1 MKISELTQRTG
12 VPKQTIHYYIRE
24 GVLRKPRKTG
34 KNTAD
39 YNEGY
44 VEQIKIIKALQ
55 DNYFLPLS
63 VIKKILKQLKKLSTS
78 EKSAFYLLS
87 DYFRPL
93 DRLVTTEIT
102 GRETFRKV
110 TGLGR
115 QYLDMYEKWGVI
127 TPEERDG
134 DLVYSQDDVIIG
146 KLIVNMDQLGFGP
159 KDGTDPED
167 LRRIADF
174 VRGYVVDTQKAYYE
188 PQIKPLSSE
197 DFLNRGSKFTE
208 VMSLFFY
215 HLYRKLFRENY
226 ARLRKSIEKDTS
238 SPREES
244 PSKTQP

>member
-1 MKISELTQRTG
+1 MKISQLAERTG

-39 YNEGY
+39 YNESYG
-44 VEQIKIIKALQ
+44 EQIKIIKGLQ

-63 VIKKILKQLKKLSTS
+63 VIKKILKRLKTASTS

-93 DRLVTTEIT
+93 DRLVTTDII
-102 GRETFRKV
+102 GREAFRKV
-110 TGLGR
+110 TGLGG

-134 DLVYSQDDVIIG
+134 NLVYSQDDVIIG

-167 LRRIADF
+167 LRRITDF

-188 PQIKPLSSE
+188 PQMKPLSSE

-215 HLYRKLFRENY
+215 HVYRKLFRENY
-226 ARLRKSIEKDTS
+226 TRLLKSIEKDAS
-238 SPREES
+238 NPREES
-244 PSKTQP
+244 SSKS

>member
-12 VPKQTIHYYIRE
+12 IPKQTIHYYIHE

-39 YNEGY
+39 YNESY
-44 VEQIKIIKALQ
+44 VEQIKIIKNLQ

-63 VIKKILKQLKKLSTS
+63 VIKKILKRLKKASTS

-93 DRLVTTEIT
+93 ERLLTEEIS
-102 GRETFRKV
+102 GKEAFREV

-115 QYLDMYEKWGVI
+115 KYLEMYEKWGVI
-127 TPEERDG
+127 TPEEREG

-146 KLIVNMDQLGFGP
+146 KLIVKMDQLGFGP

-174 VRGYVVDTQKAYYE
+174 VHEYVIDTQKAYYE
-188 PQIKPLSSE
+188 PQMKPLSSE
-197 DFLNRGSKFTE
+197 DFLDRGSKFTE
-208 VMSLFFY
+208 VMSLYFY

-226 ARLRKSIEKDTS
+226 TRLQKAIEADA
-238 SPREES
+238 
-244 PSKTQP
+244 SK

>member
-1 MKISELTQRTG
+1 MKISELAQRTG
-12 VPKQTIHYYIRE
+12 VAKQTIHHYIRE

-39 YNEGY
+39 YNESY
-44 VEQIKIIKALQ
+44 VRQIKIIKALQ
-55 DNYFLPLS
+55 DNYYLPLS
-63 VIKKILKQLKKLSTS
+63 VIKKILKRLKKASTS

-93 DRLVTTEIT
+93 DRLVTTDIK
-102 GRETFRKV
+102 GREAFRKV

-115 QYLDMYEKWGVI
+115 KYLNMYENWGVI

-146 KLIVNMDQLGFGP
+146 KLIVNMGQLGFGP

-167 LRRIADF
+167 LRHIADF
-174 VRGYVVDTQKAYYE
+174 VRKYVIDTQKAYYE
-188 PQIKPLSSE
+188 PQMKPLSSE
-197 DFLNRGSKFTE
+197 DFLDRGSKFTE

-215 HLYRKLFRENY
+215 HVYRKLFRENY
-226 ARLRKSIEKDTS
+226 TRLRKSIETDGSNPK
-238 SPREES
+238 EES
-244 PSKTQP
+244 PSKR

>member
-1 MKISELTQRTG
+1 MKISELAERTG
-12 VPKQTIHYYIRE
+12 VPKQTIHYYVHE

-39 YNEGY
+39 YNKGY

-63 VIKKILKQLKKLSTS
+63 VIKKILKQQKKLSRS
-78 EKSAFYLLS
+78 EKSAFFLLS

-93 DRLVTTEIT
+93 DRLFTAEIA
-102 GRETFRKV
+102 GRDAFRKV

-115 QYLDMYEKWGVI
+115 KYLDMYEKWGVI

-146 KLIVNMDQLGFGP
+146 KLIVNMDRLGFGP

-174 VRGYVVDTQKAYYE
+174 VREYVIGTQKAYYE
-188 PQIKPLSSE
+188 PHMKPLSSE
-197 DFLNRGSKFTE
+197 DFLDRGSKFTE

-215 HLYRKLFRENY
+215 HVYRKLFRENY
-226 ARLRKSIEKDTS
+226 TRLLKSVEIEKGQ
-238 SPREES
+238 REES
-244 PSKTQP
+244 SSSSKR

>member
-1 MKISELTQRTG
+1 MKISELAERTG
-12 VPKQTIHYYIRE
+12 VAKQTIHYYIRE

-44 VEQIKIIKALQ
+44 GEQIKIIKALQ

-63 VIKKILKQLKKLSTS
+63 VIKKILKQQRKLSRS
-78 EKSAFYLLS
+78 EKSAFSLLS

-93 DRLVTTEIT
+93 DRLLTTEIM
-102 GRETFRKV
+102 GREAFRKV
-110 TGLGR
+110 TGIGKK
-115 QYLDMYEKWGVI
+115 YLDMYEKWDVI
-127 TPEERDG
+127 APEERDG

-174 VRGYVVDTQKAYYE
+174 VREYVIDTQKAYYE
-188 PQIKPLSSE
+188 PQMKPLSSE
-197 DFLNRGSKFTE
+197 DFLDRGSKFTE

-215 HLYRKLFRENY
+215 HVYRKLFRENY
-226 ARLRKSIEKDTS
+226 TRLLKAIEKDATNPQEGRS
-238 SPREES
+238 SKR
-244 PSKTQP
+244 